1 MIAIECWDE
10 LGWENAPLKALALVP
25 DGYVQSLRQAG
36 VYLRNVGRDG
46 ATSGAQRGVGRYKR
60 YAPPWAVQVCEAC
73 KRYRSPTISSERLH
87 QALVNAQEDMELRS
101 AFETAHRAG
110 GAAAL
115 AEMVESSDDRAK
127 RKSVDAR
134 RRKLALAEQR
144 VKEWT
149 RKAKLAETKL
159 SHWQRRLR
167 AAERAIATGIG
178 TTPASDRMFV
188 IAGPLDDDGRLYW
201 SNADGWVDKA
211 SATRFTESDT
221 YVFTDAHIAQMSLP
235 AGQHVAVSWVEV
247 DK

>member
-1 MIAIECWDE
+1 MTTTVECWDE
-10 LGWENAPLKALALVP
+10 LGWESAPFKALALVP

-36 VYLRNVGRDG
+36 IYLRNIIG
-46 ATSGAQRGVGRYKR
+46 AGLTRKR

-73 KRYRSPTISSERLH
+73 KRYRSPMISRERLH
-87 QALVNAQEDMELRS
+87 NALVNAQEDMELRS

-115 AEMVESSDDRAK
+115 AEMIESSDDRAK
-127 RKSVDAR
+127 RRSADAR

-144 VKEWT
+144 VKEWA

-167 AAERAIATGIG
+167 AAERAVAT
-178 TTPASDRMFV
+178 
-188 IAGPLDDDGRLYW
+188 
-201 SNADGWVDKA
+201 
-211 SATRFTESDT
+211 
-221 YVFTDAHIAQMSLP
+221 
-235 AGQHVAVSWVEV
+235 WVEV